1 MEPDTALRKA
11 AQILADAR
19 RIVAFTGAGIS
30 TESGI
35 PDFRSDSGIWNKYD
49 PNDFLFQKFIA
60 FHKNRKL
67 YWERSKEFYEPILK
81 AQPNAGHKAL
91 VRLEQMEKL
100 DCVVT
105 QNIDGLHQRAGHG
118 EGRVIELHGTVATAS
133 CLKCGKQWP
142 AADIRKR
149 IVEEAPGVSDGVP
162 YCSEPDPD
170 GPEGMCGGPIKTD
183 TISFGQSMPEKET
196 AEAFARARNADCCL
210 VVGSSLVVQ
219 PACFIPVE
227 AKDRGASLIIVNRE
241 PTPMD
246 AMADVVIH
254 GSAGES
260 LNRMLDYV
268 LS

>member
-1 MEPDTALRKA
+1 MSDEALREA
-11 AQILADAR
+11 AKLLAQANH
-19 RIVAFTGAGIS
+19 IVAFTGAGIS

-49 PNDFLFQKFIA
+49 PSDFMFDKFVS

-67 YWERSKEFYEPILK
+67 YWERSKDFYEPILK

-91 VRLEQMEKL
+91 AKLEQMGKL

-105 QNIDGLHQRAGHG
+105 QNIDGLHQRAGHE

-142 AADIRKR
+142 APEIRRR
-149 IVEEAPGVSDGVP
+149 IVDEAPGVSDGVP
-162 YCSEPDPD
+162 YCAEPDEA
-170 GPEGMCGGPIKTD
+170 GPEGLCGGPIKTD
-183 TISFGQSMPEKET
+183 TVSFGQAMPQKET
-196 AEAFARARNADCCL
+196 AEAFERARNADCCL

-219 PACFIPVE
+219 PACLVPVK
-227 AKDRGASLIIVNRE
+227 AKDHGAGLIIVNRD

-246 AMADVVIH
+246 SIADVVIH
-254 GSAGES
+254 AGAGES
-260 LNRMLDYV
+260 LSRILDYA